1 MKRSTEE
8 RCVVEQEIMQTILSL
23 QPEERNF
30 TRISGRFG
38 LDYRLDMRTIDA
50 ALQAL
55 RRAGKIK
62 YNHSK
67 RIWEVTTNLPIL
79 EDQIIR

>member
-1 MKRSTEE
+1 MKRSVEE
-8 RCVVEQEIMQTILSL
+8 RQAVEQKIMSAILSL
-23 QPEERNF
+23 RPEERSF
-30 TRISGRFG
+30 TRISRCTG
-38 LDYRLDMRTIDA
+38 LDMRTIDA

-67 RIWEVTTNLPIL
+67 RIWELTTKL
-79 EDQIIR
+79 